1 MTETVITDDDR
12 IIGVWKLKA
21 QVYEDT
27 LTGERIP
34 IFGDHPKGRQIATR
48 DGSWLALATA
58 EGRPVPK
65 TDAERAKAL
74 MTMIAYTGRYRLK
87 NGVVRTQVEAAWNEG
102 WVGGEQVRNIRFE
115 NDNLLHIRSA
125 ELPHPNLLDR
135 KVFVVV
141 TWEREED
148 LIARQ

>member
-1 MTETVITDDDR
+1 
-12 IIGVWKLKA
+12 
-21 QVYEDT
+21 
-27 LTGERIP
+27 
-34 IFGDHPKGRQIATR
+34 
-48 DGSWLALATA
+48 
-58 EGRPVPK
+58 
-65 TDAERAKAL
+65 
-74 MTMIAYTGRYRLK
+74 MIAYTGRYRLK
-87 NGVVRTQVEAAWNEG
+87 NGIVRTKVEAAWNES

>member
-1 MTETVITDDDR
+1 MSDTAITDDDR

-27 LTGERIP
+27 VTGERIP

-48 DGSWLALATA
+48 DGRWLALATA
-58 EGRPVPK
+58 QDRVVPK
-65 TDAERAKAL
+65 TDAERAQAL
-74 MTMIAYTGRYRLK
+74 LTMIAYTGRYRMK
-87 NGVVRTQVEAAWNEG
+87 DGVVRTRVEAAWNES

-115 NDNLLHIRSA
+115 TDDLLHIRSP

-141 TWEREED
+141 TWEREEE
-148 LIARQ
+148 LVARD

>member
-1 MTETVITDDDR
+1 MTDTAITDDDR

-27 LTGERIP
+27 VTGERIP
-34 IFGDHPKGRQIATR
+34 IFGDHPKGRQIATP
-48 DGSWLALATA
+48 DGRWLALATA
-58 EGRPVPK
+58 EVRPVPK
-65 TDAERAKAL
+65 TDPERAKAL
-74 MTMIAYTGRYRLK
+74 LTMIAYTGRYRLRD
-87 NGVVRTQVEAAWNEG
+87 GVVRTQVEAAWNEA

-135 KVFVVV
+135 KVYVVV
-141 TWEREED
+141 TWEREEE
-148 LIARQ
+148 LVMRG